1 MASENKKELLR
12 RGVKDVILKKGMTV
26 RELIKGMHE
35 IGGFSAQHMVNGID
49 IVNSMLEDK
58 ESFNFLSFPADIVS
72 TGLRGVL
79 AQAVKHFDAIITTC
93 GTVDHDLARAFGG
106 KYSIGSF
113 YADDVKLHRMSIYRL
128 GNIFIEQKEYGLAVE
143 KYFNEIM
150 MDIYNSKDY
159 KEEYS
164 ASELLFEFGK
174 RMKDENSILR
184 QAYLHNVPIFNP
196 GILDGAFGTQLA
208 IFSQDHKFRL
218 NLIRDELKLSDI
230 SFDNKKT
237 GALMIGGGISKHHVI
252 WWNQFKGGLDY
263 AVYITTATQ
272 FDGSLS
278 GARLT
283 EAVSWGKV
291 KEKAKQVTID
301 GDATIILPIML
312 SALDIT

>member
-150 MDIYNSKDY
+150 KDIYNSKDY

-174 RMKDENSILR
+174 RMKGRLDN
-184 QAYLHNVPIFNP
+184 QAGVLAQGAHLQP
-196 GILDGAFGTQLA
+196 GHTRRSLWHATG
-208 IFSQDHKFRL
+208 
-218 NLIRDELKLSDI
+218 NL
-230 SFDNKKT
+230 
-237 GALMIGGGISKHHVI
+237 
-252 WWNQFKGGLDY
+252 
-263 AVYITTATQ
+263 
-272 FDGSLS
+272 
-278 GARLT
+278 
-283 EAVSWGKV
+283 
-291 KEKAKQVTID
+291 
-301 GDATIILPIML
+301 LP
-312 SALDIT
+312 DP